1 MNSVEVQYKGY
12 FITNN
17 GLDSGY
23 FVSGEATMG
32 MLWFKHLDDCYLYI
46 DLVSEK

>member
-1 MNSVEVQYKGY
+1 MNPIEENYKGY

-23 FVSGEATMG
+23 FVVHNG
-32 MLWFKHLDDCYLYI
+32 MIWCSILDECYRYI
-46 DLVSEK
+46 NYIIAREY